1 MHMIHHLQHIVDL
14 VEICRLKGIE
24 HVVISP
30 GSRNAPLTRL
40 FTANSAFTCHSI
52 VDERAAA
59 FFALGISLGT
69 GKPVAMVCTS
79 GTAVLNYA
87 PAIAE
92 AFYQRV
98 PLVAI
103 TADRP
108 AHLIDQQDNQT
119 IKQANVYH
127 NYIKGSINLGWP
139 INSEEE
145 LKQQHTEIA
154 EIIDLAC
161 SGIKGPVQINVPVSE
176 PLYEALPIPSPFLSI
191 SENEKL
197 CSSEI
202 DPSYLEI
209 WNQSKQRL
217 ILCGQSQPNE
227 ELQQL
232 ISKLG
237 KESQAVILA
246 EPISNI
252 KGENI
257 ISTIDRVMMRIEQS
271 EVESFQPDLLISFGG
286 PLVSKRLK
294 QWLQKQTDL
303 VHWRIAEEEDEI
315 DTYQNRKALLIGNA
329 VEILKKLT
337 LAGEASEA
345 SFISNWKQATIQS
358 FQNDQLFFETAPFSD
373 PSVFQFIMSNLP
385 EQVTLNLGNSSPV
398 RYAQLYDCKKAA
410 AVFSNRGVS
419 GIDGSLSTASGIA
432 TVVGGLHLVLIGD
445 LSFVYDSNAL
455 WNRNLSKNLRILVIN
470 NGGGGIFR
478 LLPGPSDQA
487 CFEDFMEAQ
496 HPVEIEKLAQAFG
509 INYFKADNQQ
519 ELEQKFHQFIQSEGP
534 SLLEIKTNNIENP
547 IQFKKHIQHI
557 KSQGIESKNSS

>member
-1 MHMIHHLQHIVDL
+1 MIHHLQHIVDL
-14 VEICRLKGIE
+14 VEICQKKGIE

-59 FFALGISLGT
+59 FYALGISLGT
-69 GKPVAMVCTS
+69 GKPVATVCTS

-92 AFYQRV
+92 AFYQRL
-98 PLVAI
+98 PLIAI

-119 IKQANVYH
+119 IHQVDVYH

-139 INSEEE
+139 INSEDE
-145 LKQQHTEIA
+145 LKQQHIEITG
-154 EIIDLAC
+154 IIDFAC

-176 PLYEALPIPSPFLSI
+176 PLYEALPIPSLFLSI
-191 SENEKL
+191 SENERVG
-197 CSSEI
+197 STEV

-209 WNQSKQRL
+209 WKSSKRRI
-217 ILCGQSQPNE
+217 ILCGQNQPNE

-237 KESQAVILA
+237 KENQAVILA

-257 ISTIDRVMMRIEQS
+257 ISTIDRVMMLVEQS
-271 EVESFQPDLLISFGG
+271 AKEEFQPDLMVSFGG
-286 PLVSKRLK
+286 PVVSKRLK

-315 DTYQNRKALLIGNA
+315 DTYQNRKALLEGNA
-329 VEILKKLT
+329 AEILKKLT
-337 LAGEASEA
+337 VEGKAAEA
-345 SFISNWKQATIQS
+345 SFIKNWQQVTKDS
-358 FQNDQLFFETAPFSD
+358 FQNDRQFFETSPFSD
-373 PSVFQFIMSNLP
+373 SSVFQFIMNHLP
-385 EQVTLNLGNSSPV
+385 QQITLHLGNSSPV
-398 RYAQLYDCKKAA
+398 RYAQLYDCKQAS
-410 AVFSNRGVS
+410 AVYSNRGVS

-445 LSFVYDSNAL
+445 LSFVYDSKAL

-478 LLPGPSDQA
+478 LLSGPSEQE
-487 CFEDFMEAQ
+487 CFEDFIETN

-509 INYFKADNQQ
+509 INYFKVDNQQ
-519 ELEQKFHQFIQSEGP
+519 ELEQKFHQFIQAEGP

-547 IQFKKHIQHI
+547 IQFKAHIQEI
-557 KSQGIESKNSS
+557 KCQ